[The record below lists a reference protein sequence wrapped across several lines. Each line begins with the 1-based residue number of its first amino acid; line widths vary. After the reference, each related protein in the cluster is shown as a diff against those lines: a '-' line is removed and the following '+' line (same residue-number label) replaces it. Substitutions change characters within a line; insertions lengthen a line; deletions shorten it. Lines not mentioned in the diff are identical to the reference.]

1 MVIAENDRGD
11 VMDLQLSGKRALV
24 TGSSSGIG
32 AAIARELADEG
43 VSVVVHGRDRA
54 RAEAVAAEVAAKGV
68 QSAVALGSVT
78 TDSDA
83 DAIAQTALEAMGG
96 IDILVNSAGGVV
108 TSGNPDWMDVSSNDW
123 LESFNLNVVSLIRF
137 AKVLAPGMIERSW
150 GRVINISSV
159 GGKQLSGRL
168 LEYGS
173 AKGAADHV
181 TSNLSRTLAPH
192 GVTVNAI
199 APGTV
204 LTPQA
209 ERWIMTVKEQNG
221 WTGDFA
227 ECERRYTTEWVQ
239 QPVPRL
245 GRAEEIA
252 AAAAFLAS
260 PRSDFTTGA
269 VIRVDGGV
277 LRAT

>member
-1 MVIAENDRGD
+1 
-11 VMDLQLSGKRALV
+11 
-24 TGSSSGIG
+24 
-32 AAIARELADEG
+32 
-43 VSVVVHGRDRA
+43 
-54 RAEAVAAEVAAKGV
+54 
-68 QSAVALGSVT
+68 VALGSVT
-78 TDSDA
+78 SDSDA
-83 DAIAQTALEAMGG
+83 DAIADAALAALGG
-96 IDILVNSAGGVV
+96 IDILICSAGGVV
-108 TSGNPDWMDVSSNDW
+108 TSGNPDWTEVSSDEW
-123 LESFNLNVVSLIRF
+123 LESFSLNVVSLMRL
-137 AKVLAPGMIERSW
+137 AKRLAPGMIERGW
-150 GRVINISSV
+150 GRIINISSV

-173 AKGAADHV
+173 AKAASDHV

-192 GVTVNAI
+192 GVTVNSI

-209 ERWIMTVKEQNG
+209 ERWINTVKEQNG

-227 ECERRYTTEWVQ
+227 ECERRYTSEWVQ

-245 GRAEEIA
+245 GRVEEIA